1 MFTDDVLVVIPGPV
15 TTSGDVGM
23 QYRVSDFSGMGGH
36 VPSSEWQGVCL
47 EAGKGEAQW
56 CFTLPRGRM
65 SVEVRAVSKVSGGVS
80 EPSVAKR
87 IVVRGGW

>member
-1 MFTDDVLVVIPGPV
+1 MFTDDVLVVAPGPV

-36 VPSSEWQGVCL
+36 GPSSEWQGF
-47 EAGKGEAQW
+47 EAVKGEAQW